1 MEAAMDMDAR
11 KKAQQRVDR
20 IASFR
25 SELAELEREGAL
37 NLTPE
42 QRSRLDAHYGGLLSG
57 FQQQFGVDVTDSG
70 KQVSWGMRVAS
81 LLGGA
86 ALIAALVL
94 FLHRIW
100 GNLPATVQV
109 AILTGAPLA
118 LLAGAEAAFARQADR
133 YYVGLLALAA
143 GVTFVM
149 ELNAL
154 GSVLNLAD
162 SPHVLLGWGLFAL
175 LVAYA
180 HGLRLM
186 LGAGLVL
193 LCAYSAALV
202 LSFQGYYW
210 AGFMQRTQL
219 LIPGALLLY
228 CIPWMTRGHGSDD
241 FEFVYRACGAGTGLS
256 ALLLLST
263 SGDLCCGGLRP
274 GAVEA
279 TYQIV
284 GLFFSAGVVFHG
296 VRLSRKGLVNLG
308 VAAFIV
314 FLFVRLHAWWWHWMP
329 KYLFFLL
336 IGLTAIGLLLVF
348 RRIRTRLLK
357 GAVV

>member
-1 MEAAMDMDAR
+1 MDMDAR

-20 IASFR
+20 IALFR
-25 SELAELEREGAL
+25 GEVADLEREGAL
-37 NLTPE
+37 KLTPE
-42 QRSRLDAHYGGLLSG
+42 QQSRLDVHYGELLSG
-57 FQQQFGVDVTDSG
+57 FQRQFGVDVTDSG
-70 KQVSWGMRVAS
+70 KRVSWGMRIAS

-86 ALIAALVL
+86 ALIAAMVL

-100 GNLPATVQV
+100 GNLPSAIQV
-109 AILTGAPLA
+109 AILTTAPLA
-118 LLAGAEAAFARQADR
+118 LLAGAEVAFARQADR

-154 GSVLNLAD
+154 GSVLNLVD

-180 HGLRLM
+180 YGLRLV
-186 LGAGLVL
+186 LAAGLVL
-193 LCAYSAALV
+193 LCAYSAALA
-202 LSFQGYYW
+202 LGFQGYYW
-210 AGFMQRTQL
+210 GEFGQRTQL
-219 LIPGALLLY
+219 LLPGALVLY
-228 CIPWMTRGHGSDD
+228 FVPQLIRRQSGED
-241 FEFVYRACGAGTGLS
+241 FEFVYRACGAGIGLS
-256 ALLLLST
+256 ALLILST
-263 SGDLCCGGLRP
+263 AGDLCCGSLGP
-274 GAVEA
+274 GTVEA
-279 TYQIV
+279 AYQVV
-284 GLFFSAGVVFHG
+284 GLCLSAAVVAHG

-314 FLFVRLHAWWWHWMP
+314 FLFVRLHAWWWDWMP

-336 IGLTAIGLLLVF
+336 IGLVSLGLLLIF
-348 RRIRTRLLK
+348 RRIRSRLGE

>member
-1 MEAAMDMDAR
+1 MDDR

-20 IASFR
+20 IALFW
-25 SELAELEREGAL
+25 SEVAELEREGAL
-37 NLTPE
+37 KLTPE
-42 QRSRLDAHYGGLLSG
+42 QRSHLEAHYGGLLSG
-57 FQQQFGVDVTDSG
+57 FQRQFGVDVTDSG
-70 KQVSWGMRVAS
+70 KRVSWGMRIAS

-100 GNLPATVQV
+100 GNLPGTVQV
-109 AILTGAPLA
+109 AILTAAPLA
-118 LLAGAEAAFARQADR
+118 LLAGAEAAFARKADR

-143 GVTFVM
+143 GVAFVL

-154 GSVLNLAD
+154 GSVLNLTD
-162 SPHVLLGWGLFAL
+162 SPHVLLGWGLFAV

-180 HGLRLM
+180 YGLRLV
-186 LGAGLVL
+186 LAAGLVL
-193 LCAYSAALV
+193 LCAYTAALG
-202 LSFQGYYW
+202 LSLQGYYW
-210 AGFMQRTQL
+210 VEFMQRTQFL
-219 LIPGALLLY
+219 LPGALFLY
-228 CIPWMTRGHGSDD
+228 CIPWFTTRQSADD
-241 FEFVYRACGAGTGLS
+241 FEFVYRACGAGIGLS

-263 SGDLCCGGLRP
+263 AGDLCCGGLRP

-279 TYQIV
+279 AYQVV
-284 GLFFSAGVVFHG
+284 GLFLSAGVVVHG

-348 RRIRTRLLK
+348 RRIRARL
-357 GAVV
+357 GEGVVV

>member
-1 MEAAMDMDAR
+1 MGMDAR

-20 IASFR
+20 IAIFR

-42 QRSRLDAHYGGLLSG
+42 QRSLLDAHYGELLYG
-57 FQQQFGVDVTDSG
+57 FQRQFGVDVTDSG
-70 KQVSWGMRVAS
+70 KRVSWGMRIAS

-100 GNLPATVQV
+100 GNLLGTVQV
-109 AILTGAPLA
+109 AILTAAPLA

-143 GVTFVM
+143 GVAFVL

-162 SPHVLLGWGLFAL
+162 SPHILLGWGLFAV

-180 HGLRLM
+180 YGLRLV

-193 LCAYSAALV
+193 LCAYTAALV

-219 LIPGALLLY
+219 LLPGALLLY
-228 CIPWMTRGHGSDD
+228 CIPWLATRPGSDD
-241 FEFVYRACGAGTGLS
+241 FEFVYRACGAGMGLS

-274 GAVEA
+274 GTVEA
-279 TYQIV
+279 AYQVV
-284 GLFFSAGVVFHG
+284 GLLSSAGIVVHG

-308 VAAFIV
+308 VVAFIV

-336 IGLTAIGLLLVF
+336 IGFIAIGLLLGF
-348 RRIRTRLLK
+348 RRIRTRLGE

>member
-1 MEAAMDMDAR
+1 MVPPKDMDAR

-20 IASFR
+20 IALFR

-37 NLTPE
+37 NLFPE
-42 QRSRLDAHYGGLLSG
+42 QRSRLDAHYGELLSG
-57 FQQQFGVDVTDSG
+57 FKRQFGVDVTDSS
-70 KQVSWGMRVAS
+70 KRVSWGMRIAS

-100 GNLPATVQV
+100 GNLPGALQV
-109 AILTGAPLA
+109 AILTAAPLA

-133 YYVGLLALAA
+133 YYVGLLTLASGIA
-143 GVTFVM
+143 FVM
-149 ELNAL
+149 ELSAL
-154 GSVLNLAD
+154 GSVLNLTD
-162 SPHVLLGWGLFAL
+162 SPHILLGWGLFAL

-180 HGLRLM
+180 YGLRLV

-193 LCAYSAALV
+193 LCAYTAALV
-202 LSFQGYYW
+202 LSLQGYYW
-210 AGFMQRTQL
+210 GEFMRQTQL
-219 LIPGALLLY
+219 LLPGALLIY
-228 CIPWMTRGHGSDD
+228 CTPWFATGQASDD
-241 FEFVYRACGAGTGLS
+241 FAFVYHACGAGIGLG

-263 SGDLCCGGLRP
+263 AGDLCCGGLRP
-274 GAVEA
+274 GTVEA
-279 TYQIV
+279 AYQVV
-284 GLFFSAGVVFHG
+284 GLFLSAGVVVHG

-308 VAAFIV
+308 VVAFIV
-314 FLFVRLHAWWWHWMP
+314 FLFVRLHAWWWYWMP

-336 IGLTAIGLLLVF
+336 IGIIAIGLLLIF
-348 RRIRTRLLK
+348 RRIRSRLGE

>member
-1 MEAAMDMDAR
+1 MDAR

-20 IASFR
+20 IALFR
-25 SELAELEREGAL
+25 SELAELEQEGAL

-42 QRSRLDAHYGGLLSG
+42 QRSLLDAHYSELLSG
-57 FQQQFGVDVTDSG
+57 FQRQFGVDVTDSG
-70 KQVSWGMRVAS
+70 KRVSWGMRIAS

-100 GNLPATVQV
+100 GNLPEAVQV
-109 AILTGAPLA
+109 AILTAAPLA
-118 LLAGAEAAFARQADR
+118 LLAGAEAALARQADR

-143 GVTFVM
+143 GVAFVL

-162 SPHVLLGWGLFAL
+162 SPHILLGWGLFAV

-180 HGLRLM
+180 FGVRLV

-193 LCAYSAALV
+193 LCTYTAALA

-210 AGFMQRTQL
+210 AGFMQRTQYL
-219 LIPGALLLY
+219 LPGALFLY
-228 CIPWMTRGHGSDD
+228 CIPWFGTGRSSDD
-241 FEFVYRACGAGTGLS
+241 FEFVYRACGAGLGLS
-256 ALLLLST
+256 ALLMAST

-274 GAVEA
+274 GTVEA
-279 TYQIV
+279 AYQLV
-284 GLFFSAGVVFHG
+284 GLLLSAGIVAHG

-308 VAAFIV
+308 VVAFMV
-314 FLFVRLHAWWWHWMP
+314 FLFVRLHAWWWQWMP

-336 IGLTAIGLLLVF
+336 IGLVAIGLLLVF
-348 RRIRTRLLK
+348 RRIRTRLGE
-357 GAVV
+357 GAEV

>member
-1 MEAAMDMDAR
+1 MDMDAR
-11 KKAQQRVDR
+11 KKAQERADR
-20 IASFR
+20 IALFR
-25 SELAELEREGAL
+25 SELADLEREGAL
-37 NLTPE
+37 KLTPE
-42 QRSRLDAHYGGLLSG
+42 QRSHLDAHYSGLLAG
-57 FQQQFGVDVTDSG
+57 FQRQFGVDVTDSG
-70 KQVSWGMRVAS
+70 KRVSWGMRIAS

-100 GNLPATVQV
+100 GSVPAAVQV
-109 AILTGAPLA
+109 AILTAAPLA
-118 LLAGAEAAFARQADR
+118 LLAGAEAAFARRADR

-143 GVTFVM
+143 GVAFVM
-149 ELNAL
+149 ELSAL

-162 SPHVLLGWGLFAL
+162 SPHILLAWGSFAV

-180 HGLRLM
+180 YGLRLV

-193 LCAYSAALV
+193 LCTYSAALV
-202 LSFQGYYW
+202 LSFQGYHW
-210 AGFMQRTQL
+210 AGFTQRTQL
-219 LIPGALLLY
+219 LMPGALLMY
-228 CIPWMTRGHGSDD
+228 CIPWLTRGRGSDD
-241 FEFVYRACGAGTGLS
+241 FEFLYRACGGGVGLC
-256 ALLLLST
+256 ALLIVST

-279 TYQIV
+279 GYQIV
-284 GLFFSAGVVFHG
+284 GLLLSVGVVVHG

-308 VAAFIV
+308 VVAFIV

-336 IGLTAIGLLLVF
+336 IGLIAMGLLLVF
-348 RRIRTRLLK
+348 RRIRTRLVE
-357 GAVV
+357 GAAV